1 MLFKYAKGATPLSP
15 DEIHNLIPSHLT
27 TQKQLDEWEQYNIV
41 QAPNWAF
48 NRKRTDLLSII
59 FAKALYKKMFDKTW
73 IWAGSLRKRQTNMGI
88 ESIYIPQE
96 LRLLFDDIQF
106 QIEYDSFPIRE
117 IGVRLHHR
125 LVIIHPFPNGNGRFS
140 RLMAELLMYH
150 NGEASFIWGNCNLIN
165 DSETREEYLSAL
177 RQADNGDYSNLIKFA
192 DS

>member
-1 MLFKYAKGATPLSP
+1 
-15 DEIHNLIPSHLT
+15 
-27 TQKQLDEWEQYNIV
+27 
-41 QAPNWAF
+41 
-48 NRKRTDLLSII
+48 
-59 FAKALYKKMFDKTW
+59 
-73 IWAGSLRKRQTNMGI
+73 MGV

-140 RLMAELLMYH
+140 RLMAELLMCH
-150 NGEASFIWGNCNLIN
+150 NGEASFTWGICNLTN
-165 DSETREEYLSAL
+165 DSEIREEYLSAL